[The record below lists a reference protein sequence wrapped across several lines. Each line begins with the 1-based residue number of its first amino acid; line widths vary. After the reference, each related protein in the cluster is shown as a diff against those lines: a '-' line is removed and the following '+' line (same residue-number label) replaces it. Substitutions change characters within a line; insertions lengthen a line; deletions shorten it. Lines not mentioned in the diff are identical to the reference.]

1 MAGQIRRIS
10 EEKRIKG
17 SRMKGA
23 YMEYE
28 QLSLTLEDY
37 QKSKADIR
45 NNLTGIV
52 KSFVRVGWHLA
63 RIDAS
68 GAYKMDGYKSIAEF
82 ARIEY
87 DMTPTGVS
95 QFIKVYNNYSLPG
108 DTPELKEQYREFNFS
123 QLRDMLQIPEVDHEM
138 ILPEAKRES
147 IRELRRFNAENE
159 NNPDNLIDW
168 KEEKKDDPL
177 EIAIIEFFRKN
188 KELTE
193 ELFSSK
199 HWETQNMNGLVEILN
214 PSGNLSFRKGRIFL
228 MMYGTDQGLI
238 INEFGKGKEKISWS
252 EFFRKITEIFA
263 DAIDGSRTYQN
274 YFGRTEDETG
284 CDSRTS
290 ETGSTAES
298 GNDKGSGGAAERNAP
313 KDLQGEGKG
322 TSGSAETGRT
332 ENQAESRTGEADGPA
347 AHERIES
354 GQKSEEHK
362 FQRTKQTTETSKP
375 RNEPKPEAESK
386 PEKSEIAPAQPVLK
400 DVMNAPEE
408 PIEETSETV
417 EGEVIETPEEKVPFG
432 NRWEYLKMQGTFS
445 IALTLA
451 AVISETEYGRLQ
463 MADFWDSWLREEVDE
478 EGETFES
485 QTEKEA

>member
-1 MAGQIRRIS
+1 
-10 EEKRIKG
+10 
-17 SRMKGA
+17 MK
-23 YMEYE
+23 YE

-228 MMYGTDQGLI
+228 MMYGSDQGLI
-238 INEFGKGKEKISWS
+238 INEFGKGKEKITWL
-252 EFFRKITEIFA
+252 EFFRKITEIFGN
-263 DAIDGSRTYQN
+263 AIDGIRTYQN
-274 YFGRTEDETG
+274 YFGGTEDEEG
-284 CDSRTS
+284 CDSKTP
-290 ETGSTAES
+290 ETGSRTES
-298 GNDKGSGGAAERNAP
+298 GNNAGPGRGTERTALE
-313 KDLQGEGKG
+313 DLQGEREG
-322 TSGSAETGRT
+322 TSESAETGIQ
-332 ENQAESRTGEADGPA
+332 ETGSGTADRPA
-347 AHERIES
+347 APERTES

-362 FQRTKQTTETSKP
+362 SQRTKQTTETSKS

-432 NRWEYLKMQGTFS
+432 NRWEYLKMQGTFP

-463 MADFWDSWLREEVDE
+463 MANFWDSWLREEVDE